1 MNTKPSQGDAARL
14 KGITAVHCFNGTA
27 VTPEEH
33 KKLIN
38 GPIAVVHDIVEDS
51 RKRIDSTPRNP
62 KAHALVA

>member
-14 KGITAVHCFNGTA
+14 KGIKAVHCFNGTS

-33 KKLIN
+33 QKLID

-51 RKRIDSTPRNP
+51 RKRTDSTSHKL
-62 KAHALVA
+62 KARVVMA